1 MSSTNTSGPNHLPR
15 VILLICCLL
24 LTQSACSE
32 APATGRTVIQP
43 RSPDIAF
50 TGDTLKV
57 LSLNVAHGR
66 KDRMN
71 QLLLSGNTIQK
82 NLDDIAAFLL
92 RSGADIVALQ
102 EADAPSRWSGNFDHV
117 ALLAERANYPV
128 FTHTPHAVSWLF
140 SYGTAILSQAAFTET
155 INYTF
160 EPSPPTMNK
169 GFTLAQIV
177 WQTGLEENPLMPVDI
192 ISVHLDF
199 SRQEVRE
206 NQIREITAALGDRN
220 NPVIV
225 LGDFN
230 SDWLADEL
238 VVRSLADD
246 NKLRSYRPEDNSLGT
261 YKSGENSKRLDWILI
276 SDPLEFVRYEVLPD
290 VLSDHK
296 AVFAEVAL
304 QSGPFAAIS
313 EQPHLAKNTP
323 SMSQPYDE
331 QE

>member
-1 MSSTNTSGPNHLPR
+1 MLSVITADPNRMPR
-15 VILLICCLL
+15 VILLMCSLL

-32 APATGRTVIQP
+32 APATSLTVIQP

-71 QLLLSGNTIQK
+71 QLLLSGNTIRK
-82 NLDDIAAFLL
+82 NLADIATFLA
-92 RSGADIVALQ
+92 RTGADIVALQ
-102 EADAPSRWSGNFDHV
+102 EADAASRWSGNFDHV
-117 ALLAERANYPV
+117 ALLAEQAGYPV
-128 FTHTPHAVSWLF
+128 FSHTPHASSWLF

-177 WQTGLEENPLMPVDI
+177 WQPDANDEPLLPIDV

-206 NQIREITAALGDRN
+206 SQIQEITRALGDRD

-246 NKLRSYRPEDNSLGT
+246 NKLKGYRPEDNSLGT

-276 SDPLEFVRYEVLPD
+276 SSPLEFVRYEVLPD
-290 VLSDHK
+290 VVSDHK
-296 AVFAEVAL
+296 AVLAEIAL
-304 QSGPFAAIS
+304 EP
-313 EQPHLAKNTP
+313 EPLADGVHTDHTP
-323 SMSQPYDE
+323 LARHQ
-331 QE
+331 Q

>member
-1 MSSTNTSGPNHLPR
+1 MLSVITADPNRMPR
-15 VILLICCLL
+15 VILLMCSLL

-32 APATGRTVIQP
+32 VPATSLTVIQQ

-71 QLLLSGNTIQK
+71 QLLLSGNTIRK
-82 NLDDIAAFLL
+82 NLADIATFLA
-92 RSGADIVALQ
+92 RTGADIVALQ
-102 EADAPSRWSGNFDHV
+102 EADAASRWSGNFDHV
-117 ALLAERANYPV
+117 ALLAEQAGYPV
-128 FTHTPHAVSWLF
+128 FSHTPHASSWLF

-177 WQTGLEENPLMPVDI
+177 WHPQVDNEPLVPVDV

-206 NQIREITAALGDRN
+206 SQIQEITQALGDRD
-220 NPVIV
+220 NPVII

-246 NKLRSYRPEDNSLGT
+246 NKLKGYRPEDNSLGT
-261 YKSGENSKRLDWILI
+261 YISGENSKRLDWILI
-276 SDPLEFVRYEVLPD
+276 SSSLEFVRYEVLPD

-296 AVFAEVAL
+296 AVFAEIAL
-304 QSGPFAAIS
+304 EPEPLAAGGDDEHS
-313 EQPHLAKNTP
+313 PLARHT
-323 SMSQPYDE
+323 Q
-331 QE
+331 

>member
-1 MSSTNTSGPNHLPR
+1 MLSVITADPNRMPW
-15 VILLICCLL
+15 VFLLMCSLL

-32 APATGRTVIQP
+32 APATSLTVIQP

-71 QLLLSGNTIQK
+71 QLLLSGNTIRK
-82 NLDDIAAFLL
+82 NLADIATFLA
-92 RSGADIVALQ
+92 RTGADIVALQ
-102 EADAPSRWSGNFDHV
+102 EADAASRWSGNFDHV
-117 ALLAERANYPV
+117 ALLAEQAGYPV
-128 FTHTPHAVSWLF
+128 FSHTPHASSWLF

-177 WQTGLEENPLMPVDI
+177 WQPDANDEPLLPIDV

-206 NQIREITAALGDRN
+206 SQIEEITRALGDRD

-246 NKLRSYRPEDNSLGT
+246 NKLKGYRPEDNSLGT
-261 YKSGENSKRLDWILI
+261 YKSGENSMRLDWILI
-276 SDPLEFVRYEVLPD
+276 SSPLEFVSYEVLPD
-290 VLSDHK
+290 VVSDHK
-296 AVFAEVAL
+296 AVLAEIAL
-304 QSGPFAAIS
+304 EPEPLADGVHTCLLYTSDAADD
-313 EQPHLAKNTP
+313 NRVV
-323 SMSQPYDE
+323 
-331 QE
+331 